1 MANST
6 ADSSFST
13 YGLENELS
21 GYKAINGAAIF
32 SAIMGVVS
40 LLMFVDTNF
49 FFVPLLAIVFGI
61 LALRRIKRFPDVY
74 TGLKMAQAGI
84 GLAVIFSLVAFS
96 IGFAYQFTLNSDAK
110 SYANSLA
117 EVIKTRRPEELLFL
131 KVPESQRGDLTPDK
145 LVAQRLEGG
154 VEGKMSVET
163 DLKPL
168 KQIVADR
175 EAPGATVAFDQIELA
190 GYDKLTPFAFLR
202 YSISGG
208 TAAPHEHKEGEAHDH
223 KDGDGHEHKEGD
235 GHDHKDG
242 DGHEHKEGD
251 GHDHDAPVASVTSGE
266 PKYLMIQIKGEK
278 HKGKNAWYISDI
290 VYPYKKGTATPKVEA
305 VDDGHGHAH

>member
-13 YGLENELS
+13 YGFENELS

-32 SAIMGVVS
+32 SAIMGAAS
-40 LLMFVDTNF
+40 LLMFVDTYF
-49 FFVPLLAIVFGI
+49 FFVPLLAVLFGI

-84 GLAVIFSLVAFS
+84 GLAVLFSLVSLS
-96 IGFAYQFTLNSDAK
+96 ISFAYQFTLNKNAQA
-110 SYANSLA
+110 YADSLTDVLKA
-117 EVIKTRRPEELLFL
+117 RRPEELLFL

-175 EAPGATVAFDQIELA
+175 EAPGASVAFDQIELA

-208 TAAPHEHKEGEAHDH
+208 AAPHEHKEGEAHDH
-223 KDGDGHEHKEGD
+223 KEGD

-242 DGHEHKEGD
+242 DGHDHKEGD
-251 GHDHDAPVASVTSGE
+251 GHDHSAPVASATSGE
-266 PKYLMIQIKGEK
+266 PKYVMIQIKGEK
-278 HKGKNAWYISDI
+278 HKGRNAWYISDI

-305 VDDGHGHAH
+305 VDDGHGH

>member
-13 YGLENELS
+13 YGFENELS

-32 SAIMGVVS
+32 SIVMGVAS

-49 FFVPLLAIVFGI
+49 FFVPLLAVVFGA
-61 LALRRIKRFPDVY
+61 LALRRIKKFPEVY

-84 GLAVIFSLVAFS
+84 GLSVLFSLVAFS
-96 IGFAYQFTLNSDAK
+96 IGFAYQFNLNKDAQA
-110 SYANSLA
+110 YADSLA
-117 EVIKTRRPEELLFL
+117 DVIKSRRPEELLFL

-145 LVAQRLEGG
+145 LIAQRMEGG

-175 EAPGATVAFDQIELA
+175 ESPGASLAFDQIELA

-208 TAAPHEHKEGEAHDH
+208 SAPHEHKEGEAHDHKEGDGHDHKEGEAHVH

-235 GHDHKDG
+235 GHDHS
-242 DGHEHKEGD
+242 
-251 GHDHDAPVASVTSGE
+251 APTATASSTE